1 MDQSAKFSPRG
12 LKTDFVGEV
21 QTDDEAQQRILNG
34 ESQLVFI
41 SPENLIE
48 NTKYRRMLLRQV
60 YKENLVALVVD
71 EAHCIQTWG
80 DDFRTS
86 FAEIG
91 NLRSVL
97 PQHVSVMAL
106 TATATKTTFDTIAE
120 KLALQN
126 PNMIVLSP

>member
-1 MDQSAKFSPRG
+1 MVDQTAKFSPKG
-12 LKTDFVGEV
+12 LKTDFVGEA
-21 QTDDEAQQRILNG
+21 QTDDEAQKRILNG
-34 ESQLVFI
+34 ESQLVYV

-80 DDFRTS
+80 DEFCIG

-91 NLRSVL
+91 NLRSVI
-97 PQHVSVMAL
+97 PPHVNIMAL
-106 TATATKTTFDTIAE
+106 TATST
-120 KLALQN
+120 
-126 PNMIVLSP
+126 